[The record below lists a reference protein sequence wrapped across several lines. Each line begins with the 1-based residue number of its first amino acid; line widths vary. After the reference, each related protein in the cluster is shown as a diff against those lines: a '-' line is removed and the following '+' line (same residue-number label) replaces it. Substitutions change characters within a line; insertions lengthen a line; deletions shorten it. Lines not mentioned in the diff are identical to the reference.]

1 MLTVTEQPPQSFTD
15 QVRQVLEHLYDFPFL
30 QRHAFTPYLTDDTHD
45 RMPGQRLRLAFIQ
58 AINILDPDL
67 NGANDAPQS
76 RTRRLMQMHY
86 IDGMT
91 IQEAAHELSISVRQA
106 YRDLQHGIESVA
118 MFLWAQFNAGT
129 VPDHQQTQKGV
140 SPDQSDVEPITLRI
154 QSVDAHL
161 LIQKAIGAV
170 ERLALQRNVTLHS
183 DLDPHT
189 MLISTDPIVA
199 QQVLVSI
206 LSRGVQQAAS
216 GKLTLIVKNNISNM
230 TFLLDYGVHPD
241 TNDEPFLTPLITQLA
256 ERLNWI
262 IEHEVRSPN
271 QHLLKIKVMADR
283 STVLVI
289 DDNIALLEL
298 LERFLTG
305 YRCQLVA
312 AYDGY
317 EGLRRCEELQPDVVI
332 LDVMMPRLDGWDML
346 QKMQSNPTI
355 AHIPVIVS
363 SVFNDPE
370 LARSL
375 GAALFLAKPIRQTD
389 LLAALNTLN
398 ILQEKR

>member
-170 ERLALQRNVTLHS
+170 ERLASQRNVTLHS

-289 DDNIALLEL
+289 DDNIALLE
-298 LERFLTG
+298 RFLTG